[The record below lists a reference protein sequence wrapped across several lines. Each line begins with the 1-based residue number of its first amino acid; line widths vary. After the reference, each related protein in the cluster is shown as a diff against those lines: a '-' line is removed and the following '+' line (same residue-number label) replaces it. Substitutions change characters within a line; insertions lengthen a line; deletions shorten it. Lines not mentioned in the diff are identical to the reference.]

1 MLPAI
6 HQLVTH
12 DGLFHADEVLASVVL
27 TDLFPRARLVRS
39 RDPAWTGPAP
49 GRIVFD
55 VGGIFDPQ
63 ARVFDHHQADGPMR
77 PDGVAFSSFGLIW
90 QEYGKAWLRGPRG
103 ARPAEAEAL
112 HAILDGSLVHG
123 IDLCDNGSP
132 APGCGTD
139 HHLSS
144 IIEAFWPDFDD
155 PAPQAMDE
163 AFARAV
169 GLGRHVLSNRA
180 RQAAARL
187 RAARI
192 VEECLARHEGGP
204 VLELPRI
211 MPWEDTVREA
221 GAEHILFAAM
231 PRGAEWTLAAMRR
244 TPGGFDSRADLPAAW
259 GGLEGDA
266 LVRACGIPE
275 AVFVHRRLFFAV
287 ARTREAILRIAQAA
301 LDERKT
307 LQA

>member
-55 VGGIFDPQ
+55 VGGIFDPA
-63 ARVFDHHQADGPMR
+63 ARAFDHHQADGPLR
-77 PDGVAFSSFGLIW
+77 ADGVAFSSFGLIW
-90 QEYGKAWLRGPRG
+90 QEYGRAWLRGPRAAG
-103 ARPAEAEAL
+103 PEEADAL
-112 HAILDGSLVHG
+112 HAILDRSLVHG

-155 PAPQAMDE
+155 SRPQAMED
-163 AFARAV
+163 AFASALA
-169 GLGRHVLSNRA
+169 LGRSVLSNRA
-180 RQAAARL
+180 RQAAGRL

-192 VEECLARHEGGP
+192 VEECLARHDGGP
-204 VLELPRI
+204 VLVLPRI
-211 MPWEDTVREA
+211 MPWEDTVREK
-221 GAEHILFAAM
+221 GADHILFAAM
-231 PRGAEWTLAAMRR
+231 PRGADWTLAAMRK
-244 TPGGFDSRADLPAAW
+244 TAGGFESRTDLPAAW
-259 GGLEGDA
+259 GGLEGEA
-266 LVRACGIPE
+266 LARASGIPE

-287 ARTREAILRIAQAA
+287 ARTREAILRMAEAA
-301 LDERKT
+301 LEGKT
-307 LQA
+307 ASAA